1 MNKIPVI
8 DLFAGPGGLGEGFS
22 SLTDEK
28 GNMIFDIKLS
38 IEKDIHAHQ
47 TLLLRSFFRKLKKNG
62 VPEIYY
68 KYIKENRIKIKQE
81 LLKKL
86 QQEYRNEWEKAQYEA
101 WHFEL
106 PYPEEFD
113 KEGLKK
119 GGYKPLEIEQRNKEI
134 DKRIK
139 SVLPKKKDFLLIG
152 GPPCQAYSLVG
163 RSRNQGISIDD
174 HRVHLY
180 KEYLRIIAVHHP
192 AVFVMENVK
201 GLLSAE
207 IKGEKVFNLIKE
219 DLRNPEKAFNN
230 LTSPR
235 YKVYSLIKEPDEFDE
250 EGFPVYKN
258 DQDYLIKAEKYGVPQ
273 RRHRVILL
281 GIREDIADCFTQVLS
296 PHDREITLK
305 EVIGALPRL
314 RSGISREII
323 GTNEKGKHVY
333 RKITNNFD
341 NWSNAVISYK
351 DKFDKS
357 IISGFNGTIKTDNT
371 GKNFVKHNLK
381 EGSNPLFNSWY
392 KDIRLDGILNH
403 ETRTHLKEDLGR
415 YLFSSLYLKAMGNF
429 PRLKDYPEW
438 LLPKHKNA
446 KKGEKFADRF
456 RTQKPDQAAT
466 TVTSHISKDGHYFI
480 HYDPRQ
486 CRSLTVREAARIQ
499 TFPDNYYFCGSRTHQ
514 YHQVGNAVPPFLA
527 KQIAKVVLDIF
538 NSIPKKKNIKIN
550 KNLKI
555 SEIING

>member
-38 IEKDIHAHQ
+38 IEKDFHAHQ

-68 KYIKENRIKIKQE
+68 EYVKENQIKVKQK

-86 QQEYRNEWEKAQYEA
+86 QQEYRNEWEEAENEA

-106 PYPEEFD
+106 PYPEEYD
-113 KEGLKK
+113 KKGIKK
-119 GGYKPLEIEQRNKEI
+119 GGYTPKEIEQRNKEI

-139 SVLPKKKDFLLIG
+139 SVLSEKGDFLLIG

-207 IKGEKVFNLIKE
+207 IGGEKVFNLIKE
-219 DLRNPEKAFNN
+219 DLKNPEKAFTK
-230 LTSPR
+230 LTSPK
-235 YKVYSLIKEPDEFDE
+235 YKVYSLIKDPDEFDE
-250 EGFPVYKN
+250 EGFPVYRN
-258 DQDYLIKAEKYGVPQ
+258 DRDYLIEAERYGVPQ

-281 GIREDIADCFTQVLS
+281 GIREDIVNCNIQVLL
-296 PHDREITLK
+296 PHDREITLR
-305 EVIGALPRL
+305 EVIGALPGL
-314 RSGISREII
+314 RSGIGREII

-333 RKITNNFD
+333 RKIPNNFD

-351 DKFDKS
+351 DKLDKS
-357 IISGFNGTIKTDNT
+357 IISEFKGTIKTDNT
-371 GKNFVKHNLK
+371 GKNYLKHDLNEKL
-381 EGSNPLFNSWY
+381 NPLYNSWY
-392 KDIRLDGILNH
+392 KDSRLDGVLNH

-415 YLFSSLYLKAMGNF
+415 YLFSSLYLKAKGDF

-480 HYDPRQ
+480 HYDPSQ

-514 YHQVGNAVPPFLA
+514 YHQVGNAVPPYLA
-527 KQIAKVVLDIF
+527 KQIAGVVFKVF
-538 NSIPKKKNIKIN
+538 NEIRVNTEKNRTEMPA
-550 KNLKI
+550 LV
-555 SEIING
+555 E